1 MEKVS
6 VDAVGET
13 SRTVT
18 GIYAVL
24 VGLAERTTLELGKMY
39 LRIRT
44 HRHIRPNRVG
54 EEVFYQTRPS
64 LSLRLVLRHRARPAY
79 RPKRADGLW
88 QGRAY
93 PYWVLQPGFLGAAA
107 G

>member
-1 MEKVS
+1 
-6 VDAVGET
+6 
-13 SRTVT
+13 
-18 GIYAVL
+18 
-24 VGLAERTTLELGKMY
+24 
-39 LRIRT
+39 
-44 HRHIRPNRVG
+44 VG